1 MNSKKKRALK
11 YIVAAIAAKRQM
23 KKVRRNWIKPWLTR
37 RADLGVCQTLL
48 KELSNEDSDSF
59 RNFLRVSPQQFA
71 YLLDM
76 VKDSIT
82 KCSTNMRTCITAE
95 ERLSLTLRYL
105 ATGESY
111 RSLSYSFRIAPSTVC
126 SIIPEVCDA
135 LYQALK
141 DTYMKVPS
149 TPEEW
154 EEIATDFYEKW
165 NYPNCL
171 GAIDGKH
178 VVVQAPSNSGS
189 YYYNYK
195 HTHSIVLMAL
205 VDANYRF
212 TYVDVGSNGR
222 VIDGGVFRQCT
233 LQEYIENELENIV
246 LCCCALHNYL
256 RPEIQTAHDAENGQD
271 IGTGLLNVPRGGS
284 RNSCQ
289 ARQIRDEFK
298 EYFVTTGQ
306 VPWQANV
313 VR

>member
-11 YIVAAIAAKRQM
+11 YIVAAIAAKRRM

-154 EEIATDFYEKW
+154 EEIATDFYE
-165 NYPNCL
+165 N
-171 GAIDGKH
+171 GIIR
-178 VVVQAPSNSGS
+178 
-189 YYYNYK
+189 
-195 HTHSIVLMAL
+195 IVW
-205 VDANYRF
+205 
-212 TYVDVGSNGR
+212 
-222 VIDGGVFRQCT
+222 
-233 LQEYIENELENIV
+233 
-246 LCCCALHNYL
+246 
-256 RPEIQTAHDAENGQD
+256 
-271 IGTGLLNVPRGGS
+271 GL
-284 RNSCQ
+284 
-289 ARQIRDEFK
+289 
-298 EYFVTTGQ
+298 
-306 VPWQANV
+306 
-313 VR
+313 